1 MVLYDM
7 AESTSFG
14 GIGDGIPSICQSG
27 YRQKGENA
35 MPKRI
40 APLSDIQVKNYKP
53 KESDYKIADG
63 GGLYLL
69 VTTTGGKLWR
79 MDYRFNSKRKTTSFG
94 AYPTL
99 SLADARQR
107 REEAKKLLANGIDPC
122 EIKKAQKASVHAENN
137 NSFEVITRAWHT
149 INSATWSESHTK
161 TTLERLE
168 KNIFPWIG
176 AKPVTEI
183 KLTDIKSVLHR
194 IEQRAPE
201 SARRI
206 YVSLNMIFR
215 YCIATERLER
225 NPLEGLKPRDILTT
239 DPIQK
244 HLPAIT
250 DPKELAHLL
259 RAIDQFKGSFVTKCA
274 MQLAALWFCRP
285 SDLRKAEWCE
295 VDFEAAELNIPVE
308 RMKLTAKEKAKR
320 KGEFHCIPLSLKA
333 IEILQ
338 QLQPLTG
345 HSKYIFPGHR
355 TPLKPMSEGAITAAL
370 IRMGYK
376 DEMSWHGFRAC
387 ARTILDEVLG
397 FRAEYIE
404 HQLAHAVRDAL
415 GRAYNRTSHLPERKK
430 MMQDW
435 ADYLDGLKQ
444 GAKVIPFKKMAA

>member
-1 MVLYDM
+1 
-7 AESTSFG
+7 
-14 GIGDGIPSICQSG
+14 
-27 YRQKGENA
+27 

-40 APLSDIQVKNYKP
+40 MPLTDIQAKNAKP
-53 KESDYKIADG
+53 KDKEQKLSDG

-69 VTTTGGKLWR
+69 ITPSGGKLWN
-79 MDYRFNSKRKTTSFG
+79 MKYRFGGKEKRLSFG
-94 AYPTL
+94 AYPAL

-107 REEAKKLLANGIDPC
+107 REDAKKLLVNGIDPG
-122 EIKKAQKASVHAENN
+122 EIKKAQKASIHAECN
-137 NSFEVITRAWHT
+137 NSFEVISRAWHAV
-149 INSATWSESHTK
+149 NAASWSVSHTK

-176 AKPVTEI
+176 TKPVTEI

-194 IEQRAPE
+194 IEERAPE

-215 YCIATERLER
+215 YCVATERLDR

-239 DPIQK
+239 DPIQH

-259 RAIDQFKGSFVTKCA
+259 RAIDQFKGSFVTRCA
-274 MQLAALWFCRP
+274 MQLASMWFCRP
-285 SDLRKAEWCE
+285 GDLRKAEWIE
-295 VDFEAAELNIPVE
+295 IDFDRSELNIPIE

-320 KGEFHCIPLSLKA
+320 KGEFHCIPLSKQA
-333 IEILQ
+333 VEILQ
-338 QLQPLTG
+338 QLQQLTG
-345 HSKYIFPGHR
+345 HSKYVFPGYR

-376 DEMSWHGFRAC
+376 DEMSWHGFRAV

-397 FRAEYIE
+397 FRPDFIE
-404 HQLAHAVRDAL
+404 HQLAHAVRDTL

-430 MMQDW
+430 MMQVW

-444 GAKVIPFKKMAA
+444 GVKILPFKKVA